1 MPVAAPSLAEDNK
14 AVIRRLFEEIWNKGN
29 FALIDEIVA
38 PNFTNHD
45 PATPDLGRGP
55 EAYQQLATRYRTAF
69 PDLQFTLEEIVAEG
83 DKVAVRYT
91 SRGTHQSELS
101 GIAPTGK
108 QVTVT
113 GTFISRLANG
123 KVEESWVNWD
133 ALGLMQQLGAVPSIG

>member
-1 MPVAAPSLAEDNK
+1 MPVAAPTLAEDNK
-14 AVIRRLFEEIWNKGN
+14 AVIRRLFEEVWNKGN

-45 PATPDLGRGP
+45 PATPDFGRGP
-55 EAYQQLATRYRTAF
+55 EAYQQLATCYRTAF
-69 PDLQFTLEEIVAEG
+69 PNLQFTLEEIVAEG

-101 GIAPTGK
+101 GIAATGK
-108 QVTVT
+108 QVKVT
-113 GTFISRLANG
+113 GTFISRLADG

-133 ALGLMQQLGAVPSIG
+133 ALGLLQQLGAVPAIG